1 MLKSLRAEEFVNNLP
16 KLTKGIKK
24 NKKKKK
30 KKKGKKKKK
39 KNKLAIKS
47 KKNILINRRNGTT
60 RNSEKMIKFG
70 LIVRF
75 IIKNDN
81 KKKA

>member
-24 NKKKKK
+24 NKK
-30 KKKGKKKKK
+30 KKKKK

>member
-24 NKKKKK
+24 NK
-30 KKKGKKKKK
+30 KKKKK